1 MVVNYILLNV
11 LRKKRK
17 PTVRPP
23 EQKSLQGLI
32 RQPSVQIFITKTP
45 PAMLTHLES
54 GTEEDY
60 QDEIVGAPWM

>member
-23 EQKSLQGLI
+23 VQKSLQGLI
-32 RQPSVQIFITKTP
+32 RQPSVQIFITDRV
-45 PAMLTHLES
+45 PAIYFYY
-54 GTEEDY
+54 EEY
-60 QDEIVGAPWM
+60 FISQIYRSRW